1 MTVSWPVRIVGI
13 LYVLALGFAA
23 VTSCDGPSPRRS
35 PVPVVNA
42 FQRHE
47 VRLPFVWRG
56 IQRTAEPSPTPRATP
71 SARDRLIASVQGFA
85 RVRSVDGAGT
95 RGRSCVVTSMAAA
108 GGGTLADCL
117 SRDGRWITFAER
129 GRIVLSRDLP
139 VPSNTTIDA
148 RGAGVELYGHGLIIA
163 RSQNVIVAGLAIS
176 GCEEDAVQIAEHAEG
191 VFLTGLV
198 LSRCGDGLVD
208 VTDGATDVTLADS
221 TLRDHAKAM
230 LIGASDAHSSDT
242 VIRVTIANVI
252 FATTYRHPLC
262 RFGYVHL
269 DRVTIGPW
277 VGDAVDARL
286 GCRVL
291 ITRSWFVPG
300 GTGAERRAIGLDYG
314 PGASGAARIVDTHL
328 GGRSAQLG
336 GIVADP
342 PYRLNP

>member
-13 LYVLALGFAA
+13 LYLLALGFAA
-23 VTSCDGPSPRRS
+23 VASCDGSGPRRA

-42 FQRHE
+42 FERHE

-56 IQRTAEPSPTPRATP
+56 IPRTALPSPTPRPTP
-71 SARDRLIASVQGFA
+71 GPRDTLIASVQGFA
-85 RVRSVDGAGT
+85 RVRGVDGAGD
-95 RGRSCVVTSMAAA
+95 RGRSCVVTSLAAV
-108 GGGTLADCL
+108 GSGTLADCL
-117 SRDGRWITFAER
+117 SRSGRWITFSRR
-129 GRIVLSRDLP
+129 GRIAPVEDLR

-148 RGAGVELYGHGLIIA
+148 RGAGVELYGHGLIIS
-163 RSQNVIVAGLAIS
+163 RSQNVIVAGLAIT
-176 GCEEDAVQIAEHAEG
+176 GCEEDAVQIAEHAQG
-191 VFLTGLV
+191 IHLTGLV

-208 VTDGATDVTLADS
+208 VTDGSTDVTLADS

-269 DRVTIGPW
+269 DRVTVGPW
-277 VGDAVDARL
+277 RGDAVDARF

-291 ITRSWFVPG
+291 ITRSAFAPG
-300 GTGAERRAIGLDYG
+300 GKEESAAAARFTVASS
-314 PGASGAARIVDTHL
+314 PGAIRVDDATDL
-328 GGRSAQLG
+328 GGQWAEVG
-336 GIVADP
+336 GVVADP
-342 PYRLNP
+342 PYRLAP

>member
-23 VTSCDGPSPRRS
+23 VASCDGSSPRRS

-56 IQRTAEPSPTPRATP
+56 IPRTAEPSPTPRATP

-95 RGRSCVVTSMAAA
+95 RGRACVVTSMAAA

-117 SRDGRWITFAER
+117 SRAGRWITFAER
-129 GRIVLSRDLP
+129 GRIVLARDLP

-221 TLRDHAKAM
+221 TLRDHDKAM

-262 RFGYVHL
+262 RYGYVHL

-314 PGASGAARIVDTHL
+314 PGALGAARIVDTHL

-342 PYRLNP
+342 PYRLTP